1 MDLRFGEFM
10 KDLRKENGQRVDNR
24 RGSRMT
30 YLLQNKENLF
40 SFLKIE
46 PVNSLNCGL
55 N

>member
-1 MDLRFGEFM
+1 MEDLM
-10 KDLRKENGQRVDNR
+10 KENEQCSENR
-24 RGSRMT
+24 RGSRMP

>member
-30 YLLQNKENLF
+30 VSTYM
-40 SFLKIE
+40 KIWITI
-46 PVNSLNCGL
+46 
-55 N
+55 